1 MHAREI
7 IPGRGHK
14 KCSDEG
20 RPELYLKENIKSC
33 SIGEE
38 GGGGGRTR

>member
-7 IPGRGHK
+7 NPGRGHE
-14 KCSDEG
+14 KCSNEG

-33 SIGEE
+33 SIGDV
-38 GGGGGRTR
+38 GKKIH